1 MEANP
6 RPIAPTLERRDWIAG
21 LEKGLAILVAFDIE
35 HSRLT
40 ASQVGQRCGLTRT
53 AARRYLLTLAHL
65 GYVSTDG
72 KLFWLSPRVM
82 RLGQAYLE
90 SARLPRA
97 VQPYLQRVTAG
108 TGETAYVGVMD
119 GYDVVYVARSGSH
132 RHMHNGY
139 LLGSRVQA
147 HSTAAGM
154 MMLSLSPPDALD
166 AWLQTQPLRAYTS
179 HTVTDRQRLGELFEQ
194 ARSQGWCVSEQQL
207 ELNYR
212 GIAVPIYDHN
222 DQLLGAMNVTMPIN
236 SESTEAALSRVLP
249 VLQETARSMRPLI

>member
-1 MEANP
+1 MSAAISP
-6 RPIAPTLERRDWIAG
+6 PLDRRDWIAG
-21 LEKGLAILVAFDIE
+21 LEKGLGILVAFDIE

-65 GYVSTDG
+65 GYVATDG
-72 KLFWLSPRVM
+72 KLFWLSPRIM

-90 SARLPRA
+90 SARLPRT

-108 TGETAYVGVMD
+108 TGETAYVGVLD
-119 GYDVVYVARSGSH
+119 GYDIVYVARSGSH

-154 MMLSLSPPDALD
+154 MMLSLSPPTR
-166 AWLQTQPLRAYTS
+166 WRPGCRPSRCEPIPLTPSPTGSSYASGLRRRVVRAG
-179 HTVTDRQRLGELFEQ
+179 V
-194 ARSQGWCVSEQQL
+194 SQ
-207 ELNYR
+207 N
-212 GIAVPIYDHN
+212 
-222 DQLLGAMNVTMPIN
+222 N
-236 SESTEAALSRVLP
+236 SLS
-249 VLQETARSMRPLI
+249 